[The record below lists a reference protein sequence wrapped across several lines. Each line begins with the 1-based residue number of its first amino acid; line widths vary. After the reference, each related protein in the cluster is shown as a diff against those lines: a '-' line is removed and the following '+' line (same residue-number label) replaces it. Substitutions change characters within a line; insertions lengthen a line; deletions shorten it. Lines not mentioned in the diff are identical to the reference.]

1 MDFENSMMMLMIL
14 VDDAGVVVS
23 MNVDC
28 WCRLARPLNA
38 ALIHRGFAAV
48 VEVKESELS
57 LELILILIKGE
68 IP

>member
-1 MDFENSMMMLMIL
+1 MDFENSMMMLMIP
-14 VDDAGVVVS
+14 VDDDAVVVL

-38 ALIHRGFAAV
+38 ALIHRGFAVV

-57 LELILILIKGE
+57 LKYKYFDLC
-68 IP
+68 